1 MGHVATCDGHRSEI
15 HSSGGRYNIHPL
27 YFASLSH
34 SLSSLLIA
42 LGAVLQPRWLHDG
55 RKSFFL
61 PIILPGHVAYR
72 FASQTYFTVRVKQAR
87 LQAEKAKKAKDEEK
101 EGKSN

>member
-1 MGHVATCDGHRSEI
+1 MGVS
-15 HSSGGRYNIHPL
+15 P
-27 YFASLSH
+27 FFF
-34 SLSSLLIA
+34 
-42 LGAVLQPRWLHDG
+42 QPV
-55 RKSFFL
+55 
-61 PIILPGHVAYR
+61 ILPGHVAYR